1 MATKT
6 LTRGMGT
13 FFKECE
19 HPPSRWS
26 KCPHPYKIRYR
37 DAIGRQREEAGYA
50 TQDKAK
56 DRLNEIYQAKKGAL
70 KTGNTEAQEI
80 ADMRFEDYAARYISN
95 RKRGLESN
103 TIEHYELGLKAHIN
117 PHVGSRRVG
126 TFTPGV
132 IEDWL
137 NGMELNKVGLA
148 SQKNAF
154 LVLKLVIDAARHRGA
169 IALDPFLDIA
179 RPNYVPNEVIIPTF
193 EELNAIRD
201 AADGDDLR
209 LVIELM
215 SGCGHR
221 NGEAYAANIKS
232 IVADDVYRINEQIHS
247 NKVQPAP
254 LKHRKRGEF
263 REVPLP
269 RKTHDFFSY
278 FTDTYGT
285 DENGYLLVKGNGS
298 GNQHMQHYFYG
309 KQTLRWR
316 WDRCLERADV
326 EVKYTMYSLR
336 HYFASNCL
344 THGIP
349 ITDVAEWMGHK
360 SIEVTYRIYRHL
372 VPGSITRAAKI
383 LNERL

>member
-1 MATKT
+1 MAGQIFPH
-6 LTRGMGT
+6 GMGT

-19 HPPSRWS
+19 RSQSRWS

-37 DAIGRQREEAGYA
+37 DTTGRQREEAGYA
-50 TQDKAK
+50 TQDKAAT
-56 DRLNEIYQAKKGAL
+56 RLVEIHQAKKGPA
-70 KTGNTEAQEI
+70 KDGNTEAQEI
-80 ADMRFEDYAARYISN
+80 AEMRFKDFATRYISN
-95 RKRGLESN
+95 RKRGLTSN
-103 TIEHYELGLKAHIN
+103 TVDQYEGSFRTQIYPRL
-117 PHVGSRRVG
+117 GSRRVG

-137 NGMELNKVGLA
+137 NGMELDKVGSA
-148 SQKNAF
+148 SQRSAY

-169 IALDPFLDIA
+169 IAMDPFLDVA
-179 RPNYVPNEVIIPTF
+179 PPDYMPPEVTIPTLA
-193 EELNAIRD
+193 ELNALRD
-201 AADGDDLR
+201 AAEGDDLR

-221 NGEAYAANIKS
+221 NGEAHAANIKS
-232 IVADDVYRINEQIHS
+232 IVAGDVYRINEQIHG
-247 NKVQPAP
+247 NRVEPAQ

-269 RKTHDFFSY
+269 RKTHEFISY
-278 FTDTYGT
+278 FADTYGA
-285 DENGYLLVKGNGS
+285 DRNGYLLVRGNGAGS
-298 GNQHMQHYFYG
+298 PHIQSYFYG
-309 KQTLRWR
+309 DQTLRWR
-316 WDRCLERADV
+316 WRRCLERADAGTTY
-326 EVKYTMYSLR
+326 KLYSLR

-372 VPGSITRAAKI
+372 LPGSLTRAAKI